1 MLQHNGIRD
10 FDEYDE
16 VIRSGL
22 ARPTLLL
29 KRDMDQTNVNPFNPR
44 IASVL
49 KSNMDLQVIL
59 DVYACASYVAEYV
72 SKANRGV
79 SNLSRTIKALIK
91 DLKRYATARREDA
104 ECNRDVGP
112 RGHLVSAAVCHVT
125 CTTSQDV
132 IYVSTHWPK
141 ERHRS
146 RKTKAELEEQGV
158 LPTSCDVW
166 HKTPLERYEDHPA
179 EMGGVTFA
187 EFMVEYN
194 PSSLKKRQKPAM
206 LRCRN
211 YSTDDVVNY
220 KRERVILYVP
230 FRKELDILD
239 GNAFEKNFDDN
250 KEAII
255 EIKQR
260 YSAGVTV
267 SELISACEVV
277 GRSEASQTEEV

>member
-1 MLQHNGIRD
+1 M
-10 FDEYDE
+10 
-16 VIRSGL
+16 
-22 ARPTLLL
+22 
-29 KRDMDQTNVNPFNPR
+29 
-44 IASVL
+44 
-49 KSNMDLQVIL
+49 
-59 DVYACASYVAEYV
+59 
-72 SKANRGV
+72 
-79 SNLSRTIKALIK
+79 
-91 DLKRYATARREDA
+91 
-104 ECNRDVGP
+104 
-112 RGHLVSAAVCHVT
+112 
-125 CTTSQDV
+125 
-132 IYVSTHWPK
+132 
-141 ERHRS
+141 
-146 RKTKAELEEQGV
+146 
-158 LPTSCDVW
+158 
-166 HKTPLERYEDHPA
+166 
-179 EMGGVTFA
+179 TFA